1 MRSRRKGYLGI
12 LGTLILWSWAVIFI
26 KILASYFDPITQN
39 FYRYSSAAL
48 ALTIISASLSNT
60 RKHVRL
66 KITWTLIVP
75 AVMVFLYQIFTVY
88 GIYMT
93 EATIAALLMR
103 TNVIFTNAMSFLLF
117 EEERRLIGTRKFMLG
132 LLIAFIGIIGVTLRD
147 SHDIGALT
155 IDLGALMVLLGTIFW
170 ASYTVSVKIS
180 LREADPLILTTIV
193 FSLAS
198 LFFLPV
204 TLLLGDIGLVMK
216 VSPDVNLMLIG
227 SGILCVGIGNF
238 LNYIAIMELGVAVTA
253 SLQLMTPLLTGVFS
267 YMVMGERLTEM
278 DLLFGGLLLLGCGM
292 IIRQTTL
299 QEEGDYGD

>member
-1 MRSRRKGYLGI
+1 M
-12 LGTLILWSWAVIFI
+12 
-26 KILASYFDPITQN
+26 
-39 FYRYSSAAL
+39 
-48 ALTIISASLSNT
+48 
-60 RKHVRL
+60 
-66 KITWTLIVP
+66 
-75 AVMVFLYQIFTVY
+75 
-88 GIYMT
+88 
-93 EATIAALLMR
+93 
-103 TNVIFTNAMSFLLF
+103 
-117 EEERRLIGTRKFMLG
+117 
-132 LLIAFIGIIGVTLRD
+132 
-147 SHDIGALT
+147 
-155 IDLGALMVLLGTIFW
+155 
-170 ASYTVSVKIS
+170 
-180 LREADPLILTTIV
+180 ILTTIV

>member
-75 AVMVFLYQIFTVY
+75 AIMVFLYQIFTVY

>member
-103 TNVIFTNAMSFLLF
+103 TNVIFTNVMSFLLF

-216 VSPDVNLMLIG
+216 VSPGVNLMLIG